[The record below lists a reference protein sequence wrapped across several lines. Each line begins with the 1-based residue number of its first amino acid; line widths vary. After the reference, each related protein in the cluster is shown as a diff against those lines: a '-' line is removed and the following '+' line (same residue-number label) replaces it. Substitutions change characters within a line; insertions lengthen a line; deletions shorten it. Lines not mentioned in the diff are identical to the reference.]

1 MILHLTNKYK
11 KCGLERSYKPLQK
24 YNNCDEDLIR
34 CKLYAFAGS
43 LIMIHF
49 ILKHFLCPLNRAN
62 LANFWVL
69 PWKYT
74 RDFYR
79 IKYRVS
85 QKKRS
90 LRIFTPLGATDAS
103 GDNSVGQGC
112 WGDVGWWLGGGGCT
126 RWRTGR
132 CTRWRTRS
140 TRKTRRFTRW
150 RSRSL
155 RKSARTWS
163 GVEFRVKS
171 DRVISSSILCTSL
184 PFLHLVYLLV
194 YHHLSIQH
202 LPDNLYECFCL
213 YSLQLRLLFSVLVRS
228 FSYLATS
235 LVMLSFTF
243 WI

>member
-1 MILHLTNKYK
+1 MYKSFFSCEFLSHGFGLGLLGCRVGVQQRCTAYAANCAARQYLFGFDETMPLATNHKFSSSQSQ
-11 KCGLERSYKPLQK
+11 R
-24 YNNCDEDLIR
+24 LI
-34 CKLYAFAGS
+34 
-43 LIMIHF
+43 
-49 ILKHFLCPLNRAN
+49 
-62 LANFWVL
+62 
-69 PWKYT
+69 
-74 RDFYR
+74 
-79 IKYRVS
+79 YRVS

-213 YSLQLRLLFSVLVRS
+213 YSLQLRLLFSSLVRS